1 MLRSSRRDDEGTA
14 PARQAQLSGGE
25 KMKRSLGILLG
36 FAILPLAIVPPAQG
50 ADSPGPAYIVTYIEV
65 LPTAANQAIGLI
77 RQLGAASRKES
88 GNVRFEV
95 LQRLHQ
101 PSHFAI
107 LEVWND
113 EPAQTAHAAA
123 QHTKDFRAKLQP
135 LLRAPYDERPHTA
148 LSVGAM
154 AAGPADGARGAI
166 YAVTHVDV
174 IPKAKDQGVEAVKQ
188 LAHAGRKGKDNVRF
202 EALTQSSRP
211 NHMTIVE
218 IWKDQAAIDAHSIAD
233 YSKSF
238 RDILAPISGSLY
250 DERFYRTL
258 N

>member
-1 MLRSSRRDDEGTA
+1 MN
-14 PARQAQLSGGE
+14 
-25 KMKRSLGILLG
+25 RSLAILLG
-36 FAILPLAIVPPAQG
+36 FAVLPLAIAAPALG

-65 LPTAANQAIGLI
+65 LPTAANQTVGLI

-95 LQRLHQ
+95 LQRIHQ

-113 EPAQTAHAAA
+113 EAAQAAHAAA
-123 QHTKDFRAKLQP
+123 AHTKDFRAKLQP

-148 LSVGAM
+148 LSVGSM
-154 AAGPADGARGAI
+154 AAGPADGAKGAI

-174 IPKAKDQGVEAVKQ
+174 IPKAKDQGVELVKQ
-188 LAHAGRKGKDNVRF
+188 LAEAGRKGKDNVRF

-211 NHMTIVE
+211 NHMTVLE
-218 IWKDQAAIDAHSIAD
+218 IWKDQNAADAHAAAEHTRH
-233 YSKSF
+233 F
-238 RDILAPISGSLY
+238 RDGLAPISGSLY
-250 DERFYRTL
+250 DERLYRTA